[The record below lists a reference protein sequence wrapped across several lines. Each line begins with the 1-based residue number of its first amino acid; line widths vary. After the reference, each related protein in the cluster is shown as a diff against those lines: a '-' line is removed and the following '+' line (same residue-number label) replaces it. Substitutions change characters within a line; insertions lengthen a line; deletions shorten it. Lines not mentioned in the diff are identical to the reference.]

1 MRIGSNQKAII
12 VGAGPS
18 LFRFKHLER
27 LKKIGFPGVIIT
39 TDKMLKDLLKM
50 DIVPHYVITGE
61 NTKKITR
68 FFQRED
74 NESFDFVKKFSK
86 DIICVMTH
94 KTHLEVRHV
103 ILTNTWKDCIMLDDD
118 IIEDSSNVGL
128 QAWLFAWKYM
138 KCKEVVLI
146 GMDNAKEEGWKPSI
160 DPEDGSFK
168 TIEHPDF
175 KTKQILDPVYQLF
188 RQEFLDIAKTK
199 PCLTVNCTGGGA
211 LFGTGIVCKKFEE
224 YL

>member
-1 MRIGSNQKAII
+1 MRIGSNKKAII
-12 VGAGPS
+12 IGAGPS
-18 LFRFKHLER
+18 VFRYKQLKR
-27 LKKIGFPGVIIT
+27 LKKTGFPGVVIT
-39 TDKMLKDLLKM
+39 TDKMLKPLLKE
-50 DIVPHYVITGE
+50 DITPDYVITGE

-74 NESFDFVKKFSK
+74 NESFDFVGKYSK

-94 KTHLEVRHV
+94 KTHDEVKQV
-103 ILTNTWKDCIMLDDD
+103 ILNNTWKDCIMLDDD

-138 KCKEVVLI
+138 KCEEVVLI
-146 GMDNAKEEGWKPSI
+146 GLDHAKEEGWKPSI
-160 DPEDGSFK
+160 DPEDGSFI

-188 RQEFLDIAKTK
+188 RSEFLEIAEKK
-199 PCLTVNCTGGGA
+199 PCKTINCTEGGS
-211 LFGTGIVCKKFEE
+211 LFGKGIECKKFEE
-224 YL
+224 YI